1 MNSYNPTY
9 ALLIF
14 LAIAILLFLI
24 FRPTKGWFWLLS
36 KNFKSSEKEII
47 EDILK
52 QLYHFENSGNRV
64 DTKTLVQSLNFKNK
78 SIVEAIKKMS
88 INNLVYFDSDA
99 LKLTEEGNE
108 YALRIIRV
116 HRLWER
122 YLADKTGFHKNEWHD
137 RAEQMEHK
145 LNRDETNKLAAQ
157 LGNPKFDP
165 HGDPIP
171 TKTGKVAEIKG
182 VELPLLTVNTIARI
196 THIEDEPEVI
206 YKQILAENI
215 HIGSLIKVVENNNT
229 RIVFQSEGEEFV
241 LAPIVASNLTVS
253 PIENEIS
260 IEDNVARLSGL
271 KEGETAEIIGISKE
285 SRGESR
291 RRLLDL
297 GFVKGSKI
305 KIDLINPLGDPHAYL
320 VKGTSI
326 ALRKDQASKI
336 LIKKLAHEMSYNKL

>member
-1 MNSYNPTY
+1 MNDYNPIS
-9 ALLIF
+9 ALTIF
-14 LAIAILLFLI
+14 FGIAILLFLL
-24 FRPTKGWFWLLS
+24 FRPTKGWFWLFQ
-36 KNFKSSEKEII
+36 KNFKSDEKVII

-52 QLYHFENSGNRV
+52 QLYHFENSGNKV

-99 LKLTEEGNE
+99 LKLTEEGHE

-122 YLADKTGFHKNEWHD
+122 YLADRTGFHKNEWHD
-137 RAEQMEHK
+137 RAERMEHK
-145 LNRDETNKLAAQ
+145 LDHDETNKLAQQ

-171 TKTGKVAEIKG
+171 TKTGKVAKIEG
-182 VELPLLTVNTIARI
+182 VELPRLPIDSFARI

-215 HIGSLIKVVENNNT
+215 HIGSLLKVVENNKT

-241 LAPIVASNLTVS
+241 LAPIVASNLTVL
-253 PIENEIS
+253 PIEKEIV
-260 IEDNVARLSGL
+260 IEDNIARLSGL
-271 KEGETAEIIGISKE
+271 QENEEAEIIGISKE

-297 GFVKGSKI
+297 GFVKGSII
-305 KIDLINPLGDPHAYL
+305 KIDLLNPLGDPHAYL

-336 LIKKLAHEMSYNKL
+336 LIKKLDNEMSYNKL

>member
-1 MNSYNPTY
+1 MNDYNPIT
-9 ALLIF
+9 ALIIF
-14 LAIAILLFLI
+14 FAIVILLFLL
-24 FRPTKGWFWLLS
+24 FRPIKGWFWLLQ
-36 KNFKSSEKEII
+36 KNFKSDEKVII

-52 QLYHFENSGNRV
+52 QLYHFENSGNKV

-99 LKLTEEGNE
+99 LKLTEEGHE

-122 YLADKTGFHKNEWHD
+122 YLADRTGFHKNEWHD
-137 RAEQMEHK
+137 RAEHMEHK
-145 LNRDETNKLAAQ
+145 LSHDETNKLATQ

-171 TKTGKVAEIKG
+171 TKTGKIAEIEG
-182 VELPLLTVNTIARI
+182 VELPLLSVNSIARI

-215 HIGSLIKVVENNNT
+215 HIGSLLKVIENNKT

-241 LAPIVASNLTVS
+241 LAPIVASNLTVL
-253 PIENEIS
+253 PIEKEVV
-260 IEDNVARLSGL
+260 IEDNIARLSGL
-271 KEGETAEIIGISKE
+271 QENELAEIIGISKE

-305 KIDLINPLGDPHAYL
+305 KIDLLNPLGEPHAYL
-320 VKGTSI
+320 IKGTSI
-326 ALRKDQASKI
+326 ALRKNQASKI
-336 LIKKLAHEMSYNKL
+336 LIKKLDNGN

>member
-1 MNSYNPTY
+1 MNYYNPIS
-9 ALLIF
+9 ALIIF
-14 LAIAILLFLI
+14 FGLAILSYLL
-24 FRPTKGWFWLLS
+24 FRPTKGWFWLLQ
-36 KNFKSSEKEII
+36 KNFKSNEKIII

-52 QLYHFENSGNRV
+52 QLYHFENSGNKV
-64 DTKTLVQSLNFKNK
+64 DTKTLVEVLNFKNK

-88 INNLVYFDSDA
+88 INNLVYFDRDA
-99 LKLTEEGNE
+99 LKLTEEGLE
-108 YALRIIRV
+108 YALRIVRV

-145 LNRDETNKLAAQ
+145 LSHDETNKLASQ

-171 TKTGKVAEIKG
+171 TKTGKVAKIEG
-182 VELPLLTVNTIARI
+182 VELPLLPVNSIARI

-229 RIVFQSEGEEFV
+229 RIVFHSEGEEFV
-241 LAPIVASNLTVS
+241 LAPIVASNLTALA
-253 PIENEIS
+253 IEKEVA
-260 IEDNVARLSGL
+260 IEDNIARLSGL
-271 KEGETAEIIGISKE
+271 QENETAEIIGISKE

-297 GFVKGSKI
+297 GFVKGSKT
-305 KIDLINPLGDPHAYL
+305 KIDLLNPLGEPHAYL
-320 VKGTSI
+320 IKGTSI

-336 LIKKLAHEMSYNKL
+336 LIKKL

>member
-1 MNSYNPTY
+1 MNNYSPIY

-14 LAIAILLFLI
+14 FASAVLLFFL
-24 FRPTKGWFWLLS
+24 FRPTKGWFWLL
-36 KNFKSSEKEII
+36 KNAFKSSEKIII

-52 QLYHFENSGNRV
+52 QLYHLENSGNRV

-78 SIVEAIKKMS
+78 SIVDAINKMS
-88 INNLVYFDSDA
+88 INDLVYFDSDA
-99 LKLTEEGNE
+99 LKLTEQGKD
-108 YALRIIRV
+108 YALRIVRV

-122 YLADKTGFHKNEWHD
+122 YLADKTGYHKNEWHD
-137 RAEQMEHK
+137 RAEQMEHI
-145 LNRDETNKLAAQ
+145 LGHEETNELAAQ

-182 VELPLLTVNTIARI
+182 VELPLLPINSLARI
-196 THIEDEPEVI
+196 VHIEDEPEVI

-215 HIGSLIKVVENNNT
+215 HIGSLIKVTENNNM
-229 RIVFQSEGEEFV
+229 RVVFQSEGEEFK

-253 PIENEIS
+253 PIEKQVVFE
-260 IEDNVARLSGL
+260 ENVARLSGL
-271 KEGETAEIIGISKE
+271 KENEMAEIIGISKE

-305 KIDLINPLGDPHAYL
+305 KIDLLNPLGDPNAYL
-320 VKGTSI
+320 IKGTSI
-326 ALRKDQASKI
+326 ALRKELASKI
-336 LIKKLAHEMSYNKL
+336 LIKKLNNDN

>member
-1 MNSYNPTY
+1 MNDYNPISALIIFFGITV
-9 ALLIF
+9 LLI
-14 LAIAILLFLI
+14 LF
-24 FRPTKGWFWLLS
+24 FRPTKGWFWLLQ
-36 KNFKSSEKEII
+36 KNYKSNEKVII
-47 EDILK
+47 EDVLK

-64 DTKTLVQSLNFKNK
+64 DTKTLVQALNFSNK
-78 SIVEAIKKMS
+78 SIVEAIKIMS

-99 LKLTEEGNE
+99 LKLTEEGHE

-122 YLADKTGFHKNEWHD
+122 YLADKTGFHKNEWHN
-137 RAEQMEHK
+137 RAEHMEHK
-145 LNRDETNKLAAQ
+145 LDHDETNKLASQ

-171 TKTGKVAEIKG
+171 TRTGKIAEIEG
-182 VELPLLTVNTIARI
+182 LELPLLPVNSIARI

-215 HIGSLIKVVENNNT
+215 HIGSLLKVVENNNT

-241 LAPIVASNLTVS
+241 LAPIVASNLTVL
-253 PIENEIS
+253 PIEKEIV
-260 IEDNVARLSGL
+260 IEENIARLSGL
-271 KEGETAEIIGISKE
+271 QEDEIAEIIGISRE

-305 KIDLINPLGDPHAYL
+305 KIDLLNPLGEPHAYL

-326 ALRKDQASKI
+326 ALRKKQASKI
-336 LIKKLAHEMSYNKL
+336 LIKKQDNGN

>member
-1 MNSYNPTY
+1 MNDYNPIS
-9 ALLIF
+9 ALIIF
-14 LAIAILLFLI
+14 FGIATLLFLL
-24 FRPTKGWFWLLS
+24 FRPTKGWFWLLK
-36 KNFKSSEKEII
+36 KNFTSDEKVII

-52 QLYHFENSGNRV
+52 QLYHFENSGNKV

-78 SIVEAIKKMS
+78 SIIEAIQKMS

-99 LKLTEEGNE
+99 LKLTEEGHE

-137 RAEQMEHK
+137 RAERMEHK
-145 LNRDETNKLAAQ
+145 LSHDETNKLASQ

-171 TKTGKVAEIKG
+171 TKTGKIAKIEG
-182 VELPLLTVNTIARI
+182 VELPLLPVNSIAKI

-215 HIGSLIKVVENNNT
+215 HIGSLLKVVENNNT

-241 LAPIVASNLTVS
+241 LAPIVASNLTVL
-253 PIENEIS
+253 PIEKEII
-260 IEDNVARLSGL
+260 IEDNIARLSGL
-271 KEGETAEIIGISKE
+271 EEDEEAEIIGISKE

-305 KIDLINPLGDPHAYL
+305 KIDLLNPLGEPHAYL
-320 VKGTSI
+320 IKGTSI
-326 ALRKDQASKI
+326 ALRKNQASKI
-336 LIKKLAHEMSYNKL
+336 LIKKLEHGY

>member
-1 MNSYNPTY
+1 MSNYNPIN

-14 LAIAILLFLI
+14 FVGSILLYLI
-24 FRPTKGWFWLLS
+24 FRPTKGWFWLI
-36 KNFKSSEKEII
+36 KRTYKSSEKIII

-64 DTKTLVQSLNFKNK
+64 DTKTLVQVLNFNDK

-99 LKLTEEGNE
+99 LKLTEQGKE
-108 YALRIIRV
+108 YALRIVRV

-122 YLADKTGFHKNEWHD
+122 YLADKTGYHKNEWHD
-137 RAEQMEHK
+137 RAELMEHK
-145 LNRDETNKLAAQ
+145 LNRDETNKLADQ
-157 LGNPKFDP
+157 LGNPKYDP

-182 VELPLLTVNTIARI
+182 VELPLLKVGSIARI

-215 HIGSLIKVVENNNT
+215 HIGSLIKVTENNNT
-229 RIVFQSEGEEFV
+229 RIVFQSEGEEFK

-253 PIENEIS
+253 PIEKQVTFEENL
-260 IEDNVARLSGL
+260 ARLSGL
-271 KEGETAEIIGISKE
+271 KEHETAEIIGISKE

-305 KIDLINPLGDPHAYL
+305 KIDLLNPLGEPNAYL
-320 VKGTSI
+320 IKGTSI

-336 LIKKLAHEMSYNKL
+336 LIKKSNDGN

>member
-1 MNSYNPTY
+1 MNDYNPTT
-9 ALLIF
+9 ALIIF
-14 LAIAILLFLI
+14 FGISILLFLL
-24 FRPTKGWFWLLS
+24 FRPIKGWFWLLQ
-36 KNFKSSEKEII
+36 KNFKSDEKVII

-52 QLYHFENSGNRV
+52 QLYHFENSGNKV

-99 LKLTEEGNE
+99 LKLTEEGHE

-122 YLADKTGFHKNEWHD
+122 YLADRTGFHKNEWHD
-137 RAEQMEHK
+137 RAERMEHK
-145 LNRDETNKLAAQ
+145 LNHDETNKLASQ

-171 TKTGKVAEIKG
+171 TKTGKIAKIEG
-182 VELPLLTVNTIARI
+182 VELPLLPVNSIARI

-215 HIGSLIKVVENNNT
+215 HIGSLLKVVENNKT

-241 LAPIVASNLTVS
+241 LAPIVASNLTVL
-253 PIENEIS
+253 PIEKEVV
-260 IEDNVARLSGL
+260 IEDNIARLSGL
-271 KEGETAEIIGISKE
+271 QENEEAEIIGISKE

-305 KIDLINPLGDPHAYL
+305 KIDLLNPLGEPHAYL
-320 VKGTSI
+320 IKGTSI
-326 ALRKDQASKI
+326 ALRKNQASKI
-336 LIKKLAHEMSYNKL
+336 LIKKLDNGN

>member
-1 MNSYNPTY
+1 MNDYNPIS
-9 ALLIF
+9 ALIIF
-14 LAIAILLFLI
+14 FGIAILLYLL
-24 FRPTKGWFWLLS
+24 FRPTKGWFWLLQ
-36 KNFKSSEKEII
+36 KNFKSNEKVII

-52 QLYHFENSGNRV
+52 QLYHFENSGNKV
-64 DTKTLVQSLNFKNK
+64 DTKTLVEVLNFKNK
-78 SIVEAIKKMS
+78 SIVEAIQKMS
-88 INNLVYFDSDA
+88 INNLVYFDKDA
-99 LKLTEEGNE
+99 LKLTEEGLE

-137 RAEQMEHK
+137 RAERMEHK
-145 LNRDETNKLAAQ
+145 LNHDETNKLASE

-171 TKTGKVAEIKG
+171 TKTGKVAEIEG
-182 VELPLLTVNTIARI
+182 VELPRLPINSVARI

-229 RIVFQSEGEEFV
+229 RIVFHSEGEEFV
-241 LAPIVASNLTVS
+241 LAPIVASNLTLL
-253 PIENEIS
+253 PIEKEVV
-260 IEDNVARLSGL
+260 IEDNIARLSGL
-271 KEGETAEIIGISKE
+271 QEDETAEIIGISKE

-305 KIDLINPLGDPHAYL
+305 KIDLLNPLGDPHAYL
-320 VKGTSI
+320 IKGTSI

-336 LIKKLAHEMSYNKL
+336 LIKKLEHGY

>member
-1 MNSYNPTY
+1 MNDYNPIS

-14 LAIAILLFLI
+14 FGIAILLFLL
-24 FRPTKGWFWLLS
+24 FRPTKGWFWLFQ
-36 KNFKSSEKEII
+36 KNFESEEKVII

-52 QLYHFENSGNRV
+52 QLYHFENSGNKV
-64 DTKTLVQSLNFKNK
+64 DTKTLVHVLNFNNK

-88 INNLVYFDSDA
+88 INNLIDFDSDA
-99 LKLTEEGNE
+99 LKLTEEGHE

-137 RAEQMEHK
+137 RAEHMEHK
-145 LNRDETNKLAAQ
+145 LNHDETNILASQ

-171 TKTGKVAEIKG
+171 TKTGKVAKIEG
-182 VELPLLTVNTIARI
+182 VELPLLPVSSIARI

-215 HIGSLIKVVENNNT
+215 HIGSLIKVVENNKT

-241 LAPIVASNLTVS
+241 LAPIVASNLTVL
-253 PIENEIS
+253 S
-260 IEDNVARLSGL
+260 IEKEVVMEDNIARLSGL
-271 KEGETAEIIGISKE
+271 QESEAAEIIGISKE
-285 SRGESR
+285 SRGQSR

-305 KIDLINPLGDPHAYL
+305 KIDLLNPLGEPHAYL

-326 ALRKDQASKI
+326 ALRKEQASKI
-336 LIKKLAHEMSYNKL
+336 LIKKLNNGN

>member
-1 MNSYNPTY
+1 MNDYNPTT
-9 ALLIF
+9 ALVIF
-14 LAIAILLFLI
+14 FGIAILLFLL
-24 FRPTKGWFWLLS
+24 FRPIKGWFWLLQ
-36 KNFKSSEKEII
+36 KNFKSDEKVII

-52 QLYHFENSGNRV
+52 QLYHFENSGNKV

-88 INNLVYFDSDA
+88 VNNLVYFDSDA
-99 LKLTEEGNE
+99 LKLTEDGHE

-122 YLADKTGFHKNEWHD
+122 YLADRTGFHKNEWHD
-137 RAEQMEHK
+137 RAEHMEHK
-145 LNRDETNKLAAQ
+145 LDHDETNKLASQ

-171 TKTGKVAEIKG
+171 TKTGKIAKIEG
-182 VELPLLTVNTIARI
+182 VELPLLPVNSIARI

-215 HIGSLIKVVENNNT
+215 HIGSLLKVVENNNM

-241 LAPIVASNLTVS
+241 LAPIVASNLTVL
-253 PIENEIS
+253 PIEKEVV
-260 IEDNVARLSGL
+260 IEDNIARLSGL
-271 KEGETAEIIGISKE
+271 QENERAEIIGISKE

-305 KIDLINPLGDPHAYL
+305 KIDLLNPLGEPHAYL
-320 VKGTSI
+320 IKGTSI
-326 ALRKDQASKI
+326 ALRKNQASKI
-336 LIKKLAHEMSYNKL
+336 LIKKLDNGN